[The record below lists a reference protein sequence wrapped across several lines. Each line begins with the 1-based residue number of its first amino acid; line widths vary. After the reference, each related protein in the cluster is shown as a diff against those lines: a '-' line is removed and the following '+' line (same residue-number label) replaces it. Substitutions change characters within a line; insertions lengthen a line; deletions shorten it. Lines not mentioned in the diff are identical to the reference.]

1 MEKINR
7 LILKARGMAP
17 VEVAPFDWAGD
28 LIRDGFGLDPDLYAV
43 ETPGGTGY
51 DLVRAL
57 DDACNCPDTG
67 VTPIL

>member
-7 LILKARGMAP
+7 LIKRARGAAP
-17 VEVAPFDWAGD
+17 AAVAPFDWAGD

-51 DLVRAL
+51 DFARAL
-57 DDACNCPDTG
+57 NDACTDPDL
-67 VTPIL
+67 IRE